1 MLEAH
6 LLPRRRGV
14 EAANASQLA
23 FPQLLQSLDPQSFNP
38 ITQHPFIEDEPVPPT
53 SLQDEVI
60 QVPEHL
66 LPATEDLHHDTLPV
80 EQHPSYPLGNA
91 YWIHHAPHTLQP
103 SGSSQPKLDPR
114 VCSHMSMRML
124 ASSQKEALCSVATG
138 SIHAKSALESHD
150 EEPGPLPYSIDA
162 DGHVALAP
170 HLQWRA
176 QMQTTS
182 AAPTWPFQRVGPGP
196 CERSYASLFRVP
208 EELSPDVSVWAD
220 LALEELVPRTR
231 PDTYTF
237 PSSLVHPYTQPD
249 SGDRKRQR
257 PSGIPPSLGIK
268 TQVHD
273 DEWFADDDPLHD
285 AAELDADLLDD
296 TSFEKELEDWVT
308 EDMAIDPRTAPSRR
322 VSSVWMREEH
332 EFRRAILSVFEQR
345 DTLRKRP
352 ASMSPMPPTSAR
364 KRRSLVPQMAETAPI
379 ATHTSTPPPWIWGQS
394 RSLRD
399 SAS

>member
-1 MLEAH
+1 M
-6 LLPRRRGV
+6 
-14 EAANASQLA
+14 
-23 FPQLLQSLDPQSFNP
+23 
-38 ITQHPFIEDEPVPPT
+38 
-53 SLQDEVI
+53 
-60 QVPEHL
+60 
-66 LPATEDLHHDTLPV
+66 
-80 EQHPSYPLGNA
+80 
-91 YWIHHAPHTLQP
+91 
-103 SGSSQPKLDPR
+103 
-114 VCSHMSMRML
+114 
-124 ASSQKEALCSVATG
+124 
-138 SIHAKSALESHD
+138 
-150 EEPGPLPYSIDA
+150 
-162 DGHVALAP
+162 
-170 HLQWRA
+170 
-176 QMQTTS
+176 
-182 AAPTWPFQRVGPGP
+182 
-196 CERSYASLFRVP
+196 
-208 EELSPDVSVWAD
+208 WAD

-249 SGDRKRQR
+249 SSERKRQR

-296 TSFEKELEDWVT
+296 TSFEKELEEWVT

-345 DTLRKRP
+345 GTLRKRP
-352 ASMSPMPPTSAR
+352 ASMSPIPPTSSR
-364 KRRSLVPQMAETAPI
+364 KRRSLVPLMAETAPI
-379 ATHTSTPPPWIWGQS
+379 ATHTSTPLPWIWGQS

>member
-1 MLEAH
+1 MLDAH

-23 FPQLLQSLDPQSFNP
+23 FPQLLQSLDPQFFNP

-53 SLQDEVI
+53 SLHDEVI

-103 SGSSQPKLDPR
+103 PGSSQPKLDPR
-114 VCSHMSMRML
+114 ICSHMSMRML
-124 ASSQKEALCSVATG
+124 AGSQKEALCSVATG
-138 SIHAKSALESHD
+138 SRHAKSALESH
-150 EEPGPLPYSIDA
+150 EEEAGPLPYSIDA
-162 DGHVALAP
+162 DGHITLAP
-170 HLQWRA
+170 HLQVRA

-196 CERSYASLFRVP
+196 CERSYASLFRAP
-208 EELSPDVSVWAD
+208 EELHPDVSVWAD

-249 SGDRKRQR
+249 SSERKRQR

-273 DEWFADDDPLHD
+273 DEWVRCEDLSP
-285 AAELDADLLDD
+285 DLL
-296 TSFEKELEDWVT
+296 
-308 EDMAIDPRTAPSRR
+308 
-322 VSSVWMREEH
+322 
-332 EFRRAILSVFEQR
+332 
-345 DTLRKRP
+345 
-352 ASMSPMPPTSAR
+352 
-364 KRRSLVPQMAETAPI
+364 
-379 ATHTSTPPPWIWGQS
+379 
-394 RSLRD
+394 
-399 SAS
+399 

>member
-23 FPQLLQSLDPQSFNP
+23 FPQLLQSLDPQFFNP

-53 SLQDEVI
+53 SLHDEVI

-103 SGSSQPKLDPR
+103 PGSSQPKLDPR
-114 VCSHMSMRML
+114 ICSHMSMRML
-124 ASSQKEALCSVATG
+124 AGSQKEALCSVATG

-150 EEPGPLPYSIDA
+150 EEAGPLPYSIDA
-162 DGHVALAP
+162 DGHVTLAP
-170 HLQWRA
+170 HLQLRA

-196 CERSYASLFRVP
+196 CERSYASLFRAP
-208 EELSPDVSVWAD
+208 EELHPDVSVWAD

-249 SGDRKRQR
+249 SSERKRQR

-296 TSFEKELEDWVT
+296 TSFEKELEEWVT

-345 DTLRKRP
+345 GTLRKRP
-352 ASMSPMPPTSAR
+352 ASMSPIPPTSSR
-364 KRRSLVPQMAETAPI
+364 KRRSLVPLLAETAPI
-379 ATHTSTPPPWIWGQS
+379 ATHTSTPLPWIWGQS